1 MQLCHQ
7 LSEPRLLVRAVTRI
21 DVFDERG
28 VDVGDRDVRAV
39 LGEHTSERK
48 AHAAASN
55 YGDSHMGV
63 SCSVMQLFAGPAA
76 PLRSSRVV
84 PPPQPIRRGEL
95 CRAAKDTAN
104 EAAVAN

>member
-1 MQLCHQ
+1 LCHQ

-48 AHAAASN
+48 AHAAAPTTVILIWVFLALLCNSSLVLLRR
-55 YGDSHMGV
+55 Y
-63 SCSVMQLFAGPAA
+63 ARAA
-76 PLRSSRVV
+76 WC

-104 EAAVAN
+104 EAAVAND